1 MCESD
6 RLLWIRPLATDVLS
20 IEKTNEFFRIL
31 YDTKGRFSLHRITKE
46 EAGYKL
52 CRVRRMQMG
61 DKGIPFVSTHDG
73 RTLRYPDP
81 LIKVYDTV
89 KLDLETGKIVDFF
102 KFDVGQVGM
111 ASWP

>member
-1 MCESD
+1 
-6 RLLWIRPLATDVLS
+6 
-20 IEKTNEFFRIL
+20 
-31 YDTKGRFSLHRITKE
+31 
-46 EAGYKL
+46 
-52 CRVRRMQMG
+52 MG